1 MSSRIFQNVII
12 QMKDAVDRTIGVVD
26 EQGFVVASSELA
38 IIGSRLDDFHA
49 YEFENA
55 DKVVCTGS
63 RSYSALCAEGGKM
76 DFAAFVEGTDQ
87 AARTI
92 CAVSAVA
99 FNEARSNYEEKHN
112 KAAFVKN
119 IISDNILPGDV
130 YVRAKELHFVTDE
143 PRTVLLVRQT
153 ENSDVAAMEVIQRLF
168 PDRQRDFV
176 LNINETDVVVV
187 KALSSP
193 EAHEEVLKAARG
205 IEVSQVFQLGTK
217 YSEAMGATFMDV
229 DGKERPFQMGCYG
242 IGVSRTLQAVVEQH
256 HDEHG
261 IVWPVCV
268 APYEVEIVPLS
279 VNDDTV
285 WPMAEKVAAE
295 LCAAGLEV
303 LVDDRKERAG
313 VKFADADLMGF
324 PYQVVLGKRGV
335 LAGEA
340 EVKVRGTVQEYNGR
354 LQLRVEKWRLCT
366 DDDPVDMNALV
377 PCAPRKPEDMMKEI
391 RDTVASFTSENL
403 RRLTEGMLETAGGN
417 LNWFPAAQRMHHA
430 ERSGLLHHTSDM
442 LRLAKA
448 MLEVYPWLNRDL
460 LLAGVIIHDLGKIDE
475 LKSDQ
480 AGNVTDYTRDGQL
493 LGHLVRGIT
502 NLNRVADRLGIHGE
516 SVVLLEHRLLSHHAA
531 ARRRRCSLRRKRC
544 TGSI

>member
-205 IEVSQVFQLGTK
+205 IENSLHEELGIRC
-217 YSEAMGATFMDV
+217 V
-229 DGKERPFQMGCYG
+229 
-242 IGVSRTLQAVVEQH
+242 IGVSTNANHLRELADRYKEAQVAIEVGRVFESDKTIINYENLGLGRKTINKFFENNLNVSETSRKLYVHRNTLVYRLEKIKKITGLDLREFDHA
-256 HDEHG
+256 
-261 IVWPVCV
+261 IVF
-268 APYEVEIVPLS
+268 
-279 VNDDTV
+279 
-285 WPMAEKVAAE
+285 KVAMM
-295 LCAAGLEV
+295 
-303 LVDDRKERAG
+303 
-313 VKFADADLMGF
+313 VKQYLD
-324 PYQVVLGKRGV
+324 
-335 LAGEA
+335 
-340 EVKVRGTVQEYNGR
+340 
-354 LQLRVEKWRLCT
+354 
-366 DDDPVDMNALV
+366 
-377 PCAPRKPEDMMKEI
+377 
-391 RDTVASFTSENL
+391 S
-403 RRLTEGMLETAGGN
+403 
-417 LNWFPAAQRMHHA
+417 LN
-430 ERSGLLHHTSDM
+430 SS
-442 LRLAKA
+442 K
-448 MLEVYPWLNRDL
+448 Y
-460 LLAGVIIHDLGKIDE
+460 
-475 LKSDQ
+475 
-480 AGNVTDYTRDGQL
+480 
-493 LGHLVRGIT
+493 
-502 NLNRVADRLGIHGE
+502 
-516 SVVLLEHRLLSHHAA
+516 
-531 ARRRRCSLRRKRC
+531 
-544 TGSI
+544 